1 MEEVVRDGRSWRLG
15 RASEVAW
22 INTGTS
28 VGLTITSGIPPVFD
42 DYATVVLP
50 DDAALQPQHDR
61 AVIAVLRS
69 QSPDQ
74 RWWLGYLERGGS
86 DIVFPDAPPVNMY
99 ANWPYV
105 LVQAGP
111 EEAAGWRRTGATLGR
126 PYLVPD
132 VMFPADRSWL
142 FSTLWDDDWTCVGG
156 PVALVDAL
164 LNHPD
169 LRSRVRR
176 VRLGED
182 AIPPGHRAF

>member
-1 MEEVVRDGRSWRLG
+1 MRDGRAWRLG
-15 RASEVAW
+15 TASDVAW

-50 DDAALQPQHDR
+50 DDDALRPQHDR
-61 AVIAVLRS
+61 AVMAVLRS
-69 QSPDQ
+69 QSPGQ
-74 RWWLGYLERGGS
+74 RWWLGYLDRDGS
-86 DIVFPDAPPVNMY
+86 DLVFPGAPPVKMY
-99 ANWPYV
+99 ADWPYV
-105 LVQAGP
+105 LVLAGP
-111 EEAAGWRRTGATLGR
+111 EEAAGWRRTGATPGR
-126 PYLVPD
+126 PHLVPE

-142 FSTLWDDDWTCVGG
+142 VSTLWDDDWTCVGG

-182 AIPPGHRAF
+182 ATPPGHRAI